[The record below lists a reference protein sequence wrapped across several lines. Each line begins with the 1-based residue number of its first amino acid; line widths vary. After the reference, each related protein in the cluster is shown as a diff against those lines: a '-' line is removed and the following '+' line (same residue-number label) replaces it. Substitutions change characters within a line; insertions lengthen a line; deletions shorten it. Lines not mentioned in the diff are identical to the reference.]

1 MITPSAAAAPTP
13 PLSPQDQRLM
23 AKARELE
30 AAFLSEMLRYAG
42 LDSAGAG
49 GFGGAGEEQFGS
61 FLRDAQARQ
70 LVDRG
75 GIGLAE
81 MLFKSLSRDDH
92 GQS

>member
-1 MITPSAAAAPTP
+1 MITPTAASAPTP

-30 AAFLSEMLRYAG
+30 VSFLSEMLSYAG
-42 LDSAGAG
+42 LDDQGAG

-70 LVDRG
+70 MVDQG

-81 MLFKSLSRDDH
+81 MLFKSLARDAND
-92 GQS
+92 QP